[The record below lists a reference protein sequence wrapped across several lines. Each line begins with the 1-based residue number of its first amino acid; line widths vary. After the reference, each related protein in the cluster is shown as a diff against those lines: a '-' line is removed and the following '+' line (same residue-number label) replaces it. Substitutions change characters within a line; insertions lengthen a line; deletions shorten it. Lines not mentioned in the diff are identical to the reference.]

1 MQQQI
6 ASNKNNHVLQIIAGI
21 VICCMNKAVL
31 PGTFDP
37 PTLGHA
43 DIFRRSS
50 VLFDHVDIVI
60 ALNPNKT
67 FLFSPDERIEMIKE
81 ILAEGRMDNTM
92 VVLWDGLVT
101 EYCRK
106 SGASV
111 IIRGVR
117 GFADFNYEYDMS
129 VINRHL
135 DSGIETVFLPAKPD
149 FTAVSSSN
157 VKEVFSFGGRFSGM
171 VSSSVEKALIKKK
184 SSNQN

>member
-1 MQQQI
+1 M
-6 ASNKNNHVLQIIAGI
+6 K
-21 VICCMNKAVL
+21 KAVL

-37 PTLGHA
+37 PTLGHE
-43 DIFRRSS
+43 DIFKRSS
-50 VLFDHVDIVI
+50 VLFDHVDIVV

-67 FLFSPDERIEMIKE
+67 FLFSPRERIEMIKE
-81 ILAEGRMDNTM
+81 ILAGRNISNIR

-106 SGASV
+106 SGATV
-111 IIRGVR
+111 IVRGVR

-129 VINRHL
+129 VMNRHL

-157 VKEVFSFGGRFSGM
+157 VKEVFRFGGKISGM
-171 VSSSVEKALIKKK
+171 VSSSVEKALMKKK